1 MRLTQVCITQ
11 LFFQYT
17 VWIIKTKHSQ
27 KKRLKKALHKNGRK
41 YPFWHHEETSG
52 FCGGFPIKKIYA
64 VDHPIPSNI
73 GSKCFQSRRLK
84 CRSKSYWQE
93 QRWTQSNDNV
103 PQSFTSGGQKL
114 LTLRKSKKKYMYFL
128 EKCILMDLLRSNRS

>member
-1 MRLTQVCITQ
+1 MAENILSDTMRKPLVSVGD
-11 LFFQYT
+11 FQ
-17 VWIIKTKHSQ
+17 K
-27 KKRLKKALHKNGRK
+27 
-41 YPFWHHEETSG
+41 
-52 FCGGFPIKKIYA
+52 KKIYA

-114 LTLRKSKKKYMYFL
+114 LTLRKSKKKVHVFPWEMYLDGFA
-128 EKCILMDLLRSNRS
+128 EI